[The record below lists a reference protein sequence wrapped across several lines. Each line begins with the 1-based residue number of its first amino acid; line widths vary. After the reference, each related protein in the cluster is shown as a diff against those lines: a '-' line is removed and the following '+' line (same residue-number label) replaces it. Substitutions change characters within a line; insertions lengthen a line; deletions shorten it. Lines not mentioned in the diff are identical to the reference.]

1 MLLSLSASVFNSCC
15 CYEPGSLC
23 SDAAPWRALRAEA
36 ACTCHHLGVLQAAA
50 HRKRQPVKVLCS
62 LSSPYVRQKG
72 CKEELA
78 SKAVMAVSHSDYWA
92 FQVDWSGEKEKSREV
107 GKGEFPSLWNRSVL
121 RPTATFGDLSVV
133 IAHLDI
139 TVGSVPEQIILAA
152 DSHFKVFDQVTRLER
167 KQLMFKDQIMFLS
180 SSLQRC
186 QNPTPLKFLVDE
198 RVLWFQ

>member
-1 MLLSLSASVFNSCC
+1 M
-15 CYEPGSLC
+15 
-23 SDAAPWRALRAEA
+23 
-36 ACTCHHLGVLQAAA
+36 
-50 HRKRQPVKVLCS
+50 
-62 LSSPYVRQKG
+62 
-72 CKEELA
+72 
-78 SKAVMAVSHSDYWA
+78 
-92 FQVDWSGEKEKSREV
+92 
-107 GKGEFPSLWNRSVL
+107 
-121 RPTATFGDLSVV
+121 V

-139 TVGSVPEQIILAA
+139 TVGSVPEQISLAA